1 MIISTLITTSAAEIS
16 EAVSATPD
24 EAYLSKSLEDYEINY
39 DAFNYEIYG
48 DYVNITMLNDYEE
61 IIIPNY
67 INGYPVKSI
76 GKFGFGGSFPE
87 NSAIKKIVIPKS
99 ISYISPG
106 IFNMKVFNNLEEIIV
121 DENNDFFCSENGVLF
136 DKEKTKLISY
146 PQGKRDT
153 YYYIPQS
160 VNYLDT
166 NCFCYCNYLETIEI
180 TDNITQISGDDI
192 YGCEG
197 LKNMVISESNKN
209 YSVSNGVLYNYEKT
223 NLLIVFDKSIT
234 SVVVPETV
242 ACISNYAFSNCLN
255 IENLSIPD
263 NVLEI
268 GYGAF
273 SDCTKLS
280 TIDIPD
286 SITRLCNA
294 FNNCINLKNITL
306 PENVTDI
313 SGAFRNCSNLTEIT
327 IPATITEFSFDT
339 FYGCYNLENVHLPS
353 NLKKLGG
360 FPGCTNLK
368 SIEIPP
374 NVTEISSSAFEDCI
388 NLTEIRIPDGV
399 DVIENYTFYNCKSLK
414 TVTIPNSVQRI
425 GAYSFYDC
433 NSLESIELPEGVK
446 NIESGAFCECSN
458 LKKVFIPSTT
468 ENIADGNFQSKNL
481 ESITVNVNNLC
492 YTSEDG
498 ILFNKDKTNLILY
511 PAKKSND
518 TYTVPNSVTSIS
530 DYAFADCENLT
541 CVVFNNNV
549 SEIPNYAFQD
559 CKQLNKV
566 ILSDSILNIGYCAFY
581 GCTKLNDINLTQNI
595 LKIDDYAF
603 SGCRSLTN
611 MEIPDSVIEMGCIFT
626 GCISLENLTIGN
638 GITTVGNIFSGS
650 YDYYL
655 KNISIGKN
663 VSYIDNE
670 IWENNFCELEN
681 IVINSKN
688 KNFFDVN
695 GIPFSNETNE
705 MLMYPLKNK
714 TEILNIPEGIVTI
727 CDIHS
732 TTLKTLNI
740 PSTVTEIGEI
750 DSNVLENI
758 NVSEN
763 NPAFY
768 SINGILFSKKTNELL
783 IYPKCNKTE
792 SLIIPEGI
800 IKTCDINSTALK
812 TLNIPSTVT
821 QLGKIT
827 CNSLEN
833 INVNEQ
839 NKNYCSIDGVLYNKE
854 VTNLIHFPLASQITE
869 LLVPDTVTTVSARIE
884 ITKHLKNITLGKN
897 VNNFSGYAFT
907 MHGELIENIFVDEE
921 NPNFY
926 SKNGILYSKSTNDVV
941 AYPQNNRTKTFEIPE
956 GTELI
961 ISTLFLRDCKYLENV
976 VIPESLTSYDTRGLC
991 YCPNLKNIYV
1001 SNDNPKFCDIDG
1013 VLFSKNKKNLL
1024 FYPQGRNDSTYI
1036 IPDTTESIIDSFH
1049 SCKSLTNI
1057 EIPYNVINVSS
1068 NSFMDC
1074 DNLKD
1079 ITFSKYIKNIGISF
1093 GYHIGYPSWSWGPES
1108 LTKIDGITIKGY
1120 SGTVAETYAK
1130 ENGFTFISLGN
1141 VENTLGDVNGDC
1153 VISILDA
1160 TEIQKY
1166 LAGLSKLNENQIIL
1180 ADFNKDGIIS
1190 IIDATEIQKYIVG
1203 LV

>member
-16 EAVSATPD
+16 ETVSVTPD
-24 EAYLSKSLEDYEINY
+24 EVETQPTEGYCDGFYYTVLEDGTAEITNY
-39 DAFNYEIYG
+39 DGKETDLIIPEEVNGIAVTKIEALWDYPFYETNIRHIFIG
-48 DYVNITMLNDYEE
+48 ENIT
-61 IIIPNY
+61 Y
-67 INGYPVKSI
+67 INTGN
-76 GKFGFGGSFPE
+76 G
-87 NSAIKKIVIPKS
+87 
-99 ISYISPG
+99 
-106 IFNMKVFNNLEEIIV
+106 NL
-121 DENNDFFCSENGVLF
+121 
-136 DKEKTKLISY
+136 
-146 PQGKRDT
+146 
-153 YYYIPQS
+153 
-160 VNYLDT
+160 
-166 NCFCYCNYLETIEI
+166 NCLGEL
-180 TDNITQISGDDI
+180 Q
-192 YGCEG
+192 
-197 LKNMVISESNKN
+197 
-209 YSVSNGVLYNYEKT
+209 
-223 NLLIVFDKSIT
+223 
-234 SVVVPETV
+234 
-242 ACISNYAFSNCLN
+242 AFSVDLN
-255 IENLSIPD
+255 NEYYCSI
-263 NVLEI
+263 
-268 GYGAF
+268 
-273 SDCTKLS
+273 
-280 TIDIPD
+280 
-286 SITRLCNA
+286 
-294 FNNCINLKNITL
+294 
-306 PENVTDI
+306 
-313 SGAFRNCSNLTEIT
+313 
-327 IPATITEFSFDT
+327 
-339 FYGCYNLENVHLPS
+339 
-353 NLKKLGG
+353 
-360 FPGCTNLK
+360 
-368 SIEIPP
+368 
-374 NVTEISSSAFEDCI
+374 
-388 NLTEIRIPDGV
+388 DGV
-399 DVIENYTFYNCKSLK
+399 
-414 TVTIPNSVQRI
+414 
-425 GAYSFYDC
+425 
-433 NSLESIELPEGVK
+433 
-446 NIESGAFCECSN
+446 
-458 LKKVFIPSTT
+458 
-468 ENIADGNFQSKNL
+468 
-481 ESITVNVNNLC
+481 
-492 YTSEDG
+492 
-498 ILFNKDKTNLILY
+498 LFNKDKSILLSY
-511 PAKKSND
+511 PCAKEGEIYNIPESVKEIGARCFSSNR
-518 TYTVPNSVTSIS
+518 
-530 DYAFADCENLT
+530 NLT
-541 CVVFNNNV
+541 
-549 SEIPNYAFQD
+549 D
-559 CKQLNKV
+559 L
-566 ILSDSILNIGYCAFY
+566 D
-581 GCTKLNDINLTQNI
+581 
-595 LKIDDYAF
+595 
-603 SGCRSLTN
+603 
-611 MEIPDSVIEMGCIFT
+611 IPDNVTFLGWEAVSSCY
-626 GCISLENLTIGN
+626 NLKNLNFGN
-638 GITTVGNIFSGS
+638 GITEIGFVFEHCNKLENVTFGNCLQYFRFDNLYGTSIKNLYFPESVNQL
-650 YDYYL
+650 YDYD
-655 KNISIGKN
+655 
-663 VSYIDNE
+663 IDVDDIE
-670 IWENNFCELEN
+670 KLEN
-681 IVINSKN
+681 VFINNDKYYDINGVLYSREKNKLLIYPNSK
-688 KNFFDVN
+688 
-695 GIPFSNETNE
+695 
-705 MLMYPLKNK
+705 K
-714 TEILNIPEGIVTI
+714 TEQYFVPEGITELSAI
-727 CDIHS
+727 SNDYIRE
-732 TTLKTLNI
+732 LYI

-750 DSNVLENI
+750 DSNVLENV

-854 VTNLIHFPLASQITE
+854 VTDLIQFPLASQITE
-869 LLVPDTVTTVSARIE
+869 LLVPDTVTTVSTSFE
-884 ITKHLKNITLGKN
+884 ETKNLINITLSKN
-897 VNNFSGYAFT
+897 IENFSGYAFT

-926 SKNGILYSKSTNDVV
+926 SKSGILYSKSTNDVV

-1141 VENTLGDVNGDC
+1141 VENTLGDVNEDG

-1166 LAGLSKLNENQIIL
+1166 LASLSNLSDNQIIL

-1190 IIDATEIQKYIVG
+1190 IIDATEIQKYIAG